1 MKPHGLL
8 RALKHHFADE
18 DLGRSYAKTG
28 FLLDPETRA
37 LQSAFDGT
45 HRLTEWI
52 DPPQI
57 LRIRVHE
64 ATAKATASGEPA
76 HDAEVI
82 AAYEVWV
89 GDEKAWMMPGRID
102 EYDRGPRT
110 LLYDEDRPNV
120 DLSSDS

>member
-18 DLGRSYAKTG
+18 GLGSSYAKTG

-37 LQSAFDGT
+37 LQSALDGT

-57 LRIRVHE
+57 LRIRVHDR
-64 ATAKATASGEPA
+64 PA

-102 EYDRGPRT
+102 EYDRGPNT
-110 LLYDEDRPNV
+110 LLYDVDRPNV
-120 DLSSDS
+120 AI

>member
-18 DLGRSYAKTG
+18 GLGRSHPKSG
-28 FLLDPETRA
+28 FLLDPETRVLEA
-37 LQSAFDGT
+37 GFDGT
-45 HRLTEWI
+45 HKMTEWI

-57 LRIRVHE
+57 LRIQIFE
-64 ATAKATASGEPA
+64 ATASEPA
-76 HDAEVI
+76 HDAEII
-82 AAYEVWV
+82 AAYELWV

-110 LLYDEDRPNV
+110 LLYDVDRPNV
-120 DLSSDS
+120 GL

>member
-18 DLGRSYAKTG
+18 DLGRNYAKTG
-28 FLLDPETRA
+28 FLLDPVERT

-57 LRIRVHE
+57 LRIEVHD
-64 ATAKATASGEPA
+64 TLA
-76 HDAEVI
+76 HDAEII
-82 AAYEVWV
+82 AVYEVWV

-102 EYDRGPRT
+102 EYDRGPNT
-110 LLYDEDRPNV
+110 LLYDVDRPNV
-120 DLSSDS
+120 GV